1 MFACKALDILCKC
14 YVSKEDWA
22 FLQAYLEVVKH
33 YVHDSLF
40 SSYIHKVQP
49 DCNHLWVF
57 KKQLCISLALSG
69 EASLHTSNSPHLTY
83 CLSLTRWEP

>member
-1 MFACKALDILCKC
+1 MEL
-14 YVSKEDWA
+14 
-22 FLQAYLEVVKH
+22 LQAYVEVARH

-69 EASLHTSNSPHLTY
+69 
-83 CLSLTRWEP
+83 RI

>member
-1 MFACKALDILCKC
+1 M
-14 YVSKEDWA
+14 
-22 FLQAYLEVVKH
+22 QAYLEVAKH

-69 EASLHTSNSPHLTY
+69 EALPDHRFPLDPPAQLLHTGLLNSQWRLA
-83 CLSLTRWEP
+83 LSLKHQIFVWL

>member
-1 MFACKALDILCKC
+1 MMEPIKILSSSRPNAVVQDQQEHHFSS
-14 YVSKEDWA
+14 YDV
-22 FLQAYLEVVKH
+22 LQAYQEVAKH

-49 DCNHLWVF
+49 DCNHLWIF

-69 EASLHTSNSPHLTY
+69 IPPFPCTCSF
-83 CLSLTRWEP
+83 WV